1 MTYISK
7 KQLENIGKISYEENE
22 NKSYIKESA
31 LIETE
36 LMNLKILNTKVENGV
51 YLNIINNQ
59 IKQDFKYESE
69 SEKEFLQL
77 RIILQ
82 GSFQKLCDTH
92 NSVITYKEN
101 YVVIDYKAK
110 SKTLLLYKKNE
121 HIKYLCISL
130 GESFLKENKF
140 LDDILKN
147 KINNNPFIELF
158 LPELKFKYNELF
170 EKDYSNRVDK
180 IYLKNITMELIFFIF
195 QKIQKKSSLA
205 YTLDEDEV
213 QRIYKVKEILEK
225 SFKDKLTISKL
236 AKEVALNQTKLKIG
250 FKELFHSTI
259 HDYLVE
265 IRLTKATEYLK
276 DKHYSIKEVS
286 EMVGYTNQCSFTFAF
301 SKKYHCSPK
310 NFQKNN

>member
-180 IYLKNITMELIFFIF
+180 IYLKNITMELIF
-195 QKIQKKSSLA
+195 L
-205 YTLDEDEV
+205 
-213 QRIYKVKEILEK
+213 
-225 SFKDKLTISKL
+225 
-236 AKEVALNQTKLKIG
+236 
-250 FKELFHSTI
+250 
-259 HDYLVE
+259 
-265 IRLTKATEYLK
+265 
-276 DKHYSIKEVS
+276 
-286 EMVGYTNQCSFTFAF
+286 F
-301 SKKYHCSPK
+301 SKRFKKRVHWLIL
-310 NFQKNN
+310 